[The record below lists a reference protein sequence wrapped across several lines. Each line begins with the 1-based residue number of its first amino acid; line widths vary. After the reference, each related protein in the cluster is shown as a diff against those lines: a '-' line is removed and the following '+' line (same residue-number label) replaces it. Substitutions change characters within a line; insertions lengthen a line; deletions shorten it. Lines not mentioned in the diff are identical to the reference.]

1 MYRQSFFQLP
11 QVIKNL
17 LIINGLFF
25 LATISLESLGI
36 DLVQLFGLHPFQSHD
51 FMPHQLITHLFM
63 HGDFTHLFFNMFAL
77 WMFGKI
83 LENVWG
89 GKRFLTYYIITG
101 LGAMILY
108 SIVQQIQISWI
119 EGNMT
124 VEQIQQVSSQQ
135 GYDCY
140 RELVKLNKIGQGL
153 TDYGFSQYGIIG
165 EEMKSLL
172 FLYNTPVLGA
182 SGAVFGI
189 LLAFG
194 MLFPNTLLYIY
205 FAIPV
210 KAKYVVLGYGLL
222 ELFLTITSSNDGI
235 AHLAHIGGMI
245 FGFFLIK
252 YWNKNTN
259 SFY

>member
-1 MYRQSFFQLP
+1 
-11 QVIKNL
+11 
-17 LIINGLFF
+17 
-25 LATISLESLGI
+25 
-36 DLVQLFGLHPFQSHD
+36 
-51 FMPHQLITHLFM
+51 
-63 HGDFTHLFFNMFAL
+63 
-77 WMFGKI
+77 
-83 LENVWG
+83 
-89 GKRFLTYYIITG
+89 
-101 LGAMILY
+101 
-108 SIVQQIQISWI
+108 
-119 EGNMT
+119 MT
-124 VEQIQQVSSQQ
+124 AEQIQQVASQH
-135 GYDCY
+135 DCY
-140 RELVKLNKIGQGL
+140 RKLVELNKIGKGL
-153 TDYGFSQYGIIG
+153 TDIGFSQYGIIG

-172 FLYNTPVLGA
+172 FLYNTPVVGA

-194 MLFPNTLLYIY
+194 MLFPNTLLYVF

-210 KAKYVVLGYGLL
+210 KAKYVVIGYGLL

>member
-108 SIVQQIQISWI
+108 SIVQQIQISLI
-119 EGNMT
+119 EVKMT

-140 RELVKLNKIGQGL
+140 RELVESGEVYLSK
-153 TDYGFSQYGIIG
+153 YGIIG

-172 FLYNTPVLGA
+172 FLYNTPVVGA